1 MTRRKKNWDGGSGL
15 TNLVPSDP
23 NFGRWEDKKN
33 TKSRQHNMVLT
44 LRHRSLEIRITV
56 SEMPRVLV
64 VG

>member
-1 MTRRKKNWDGGSGL
+1 M
-15 TNLVPSDP
+15 NLVPSDP

-33 TKSRQHNMVLT
+33 TKSRQHKMVLT
-44 LRHRSLEIRITV
+44 LGHRSLEIRITV